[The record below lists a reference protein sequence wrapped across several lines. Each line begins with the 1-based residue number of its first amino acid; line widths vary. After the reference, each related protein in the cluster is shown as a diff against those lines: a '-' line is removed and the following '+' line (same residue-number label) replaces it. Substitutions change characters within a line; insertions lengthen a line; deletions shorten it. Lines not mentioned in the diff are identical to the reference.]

1 MSYKVNV
8 HDLIYAKIKN
18 FFLKVQ
24 QLIRLLVLKL
34 ITYFNH
40 FMTLPLVLYLV
51 GVLGFTLNRRNLL
64 ILIVSIEL
72 MLLRV
77 TLLILISAHDV
88 NDAIGQVFAALIV
101 SVAGAESAIGL
112 GVLVAYYRLRG
123 TVTLSS

>member
-8 HDLIYAKIKN
+8 HDLIYAKIKK

>member
-8 HDLIYAKIKN
+8 HDLIYAKIKT

>member
-1 MSYKVNV
+1 M
-8 HDLIYAKIKN
+8 
-18 FFLKVQ
+18 
-24 QLIRLLVLKL
+24 IRLLVLKL